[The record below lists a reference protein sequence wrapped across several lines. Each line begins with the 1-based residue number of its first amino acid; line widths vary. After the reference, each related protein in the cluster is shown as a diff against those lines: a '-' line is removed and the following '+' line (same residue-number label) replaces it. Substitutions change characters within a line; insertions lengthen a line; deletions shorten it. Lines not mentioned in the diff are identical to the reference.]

1 MRLTVRFAG
10 LCLFVRPCTQSG
22 STLEKDKTADS
33 VTVLLP
39 RANGSATH
47 PDGSPAKVH
56 SPVLYSTTMLS
67 SCPRSLDEPDGG
79 FIYDLDGCEV
89 EFDFGAGGSG
99 VDVSGMQ
106 GIPEVHQFATDVK
119 LIDASG
125 QDPVISD
132 STTTRVV
139 IRRGF
144 INTCLSDPTRVRWVF
159 TDSLSDYWKAYDRIA
174 FLVDWVVE
182 DAGDVAIRLTKK
194 GEAVEIKLDSSTR
207 NEAFLTIGNL
217 CSTGDADGDCMIVT
231 DEDFKWFYRL
241 LETTTGGSWQGR
253 LNGRELPAPE
263 GRRKYGAPVDAAE
276 EPSDRVVIR
285 AITTPTCIPCE
296 WCG

>member
-10 LCLFVRPCTQSG
+10 LCMFVRPCTQSG
-22 STLEKDKTADS
+22 STLEKDRTADT

-56 SPVLYSTTMLS
+56 SPVIYSTNVLS
-67 SCPRSLDEPDGG
+67 TCPNSLDEPDGG

-89 EFDFGAGGSG
+89 EFEFGKGSDG
-99 VDVSGMQ
+99 VDVTGMQ

-119 LIDASG
+119 LIDLSG
-125 QDPVISD
+125 QDPIISD
-132 STTTRVV
+132 STTTRVM

-144 INTCLSDPTRVRWVF
+144 VNACLSDPTRVRWVF
-159 TDSLSDYWKAYDRIA
+159 TDSLAGHWKSYERIA

-182 DAGDVAIRLTKK
+182 DAGDVTIRLSKK
-194 GEAVEIKLDSSTR
+194 GEKVEIKLDGTR

-217 CSTGDADGDCMIVT
+217 CTGDPEDGCMIVT

-241 LETTTGGSWQGR
+241 LETTTGGSWHGR

-276 EPSDRVVIR
+276 EEASERVVIR